1 MDTIDYQRSICN
13 RLRCAEIVPF
23 VKCRIDTWEPQVA
36 HCHEN
41 VDHWV
46 ELNRSRGDTPL
57 RGWVTCGD
65 GGATVLLTPHSVVR
79 GRDGHSFDITPLE
92 DETIRRFMRFVPHT
106 GGEEEFFRYKDLF
119 QPFLTCE
126 AADA

>member
-1 MDTIDYQRSICN
+1 MDTAEYQRSICN
-13 RLRCAEIVPF
+13 RLRGAETVPF
-23 VKCRIDTWEPQVA
+23 VRCCIGTWEPRVA

-46 ELNRSRGDTPL
+46 GSNPGHTPL

-65 GGATVLLTPHSVVR
+65 SGAAVLLTPHSVVR
-79 GRDGHSFDITPLE
+79 GRDGRSFDITPLE
-92 DETIRRFMRFVPHT
+92 NEKIRHSMRFVPHI
-106 GGEEEFFRYKDLF
+106 GSEAEFFRYKDLF

-126 AADA
+126 NPNA